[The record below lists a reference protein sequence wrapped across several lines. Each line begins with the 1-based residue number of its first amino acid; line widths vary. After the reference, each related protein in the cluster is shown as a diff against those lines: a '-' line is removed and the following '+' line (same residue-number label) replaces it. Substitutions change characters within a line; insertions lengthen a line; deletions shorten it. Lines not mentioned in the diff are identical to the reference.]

1 MDRPPFQSIVYRP
14 TFSLSNGA
22 AFAHAVRLAIAAR
35 SALHIVHIDE
45 AGAETEQNRFPAVR
59 ELITQWQM
67 PSPAHRRRRDEV
79 QLGNFVKTALASND
93 VAQAVGAYAERHS
106 CDLLVMMTH
115 KSNWM
120 RRIFNGSLAEAT
132 ARLAHAPALFLRDG
146 EEGFVDEDT
155 GKIQLTRVLM
165 PIAAEVAP
173 MHAWGLASNIVRM
186 LEPIAQFHVLHIG
199 ETLPTFGNLLPHVD
213 LRRGPVVETILEVA
227 EKSHPDLIVMA
238 TAGHQGL
245 FDDLR
250 GSTTRTRVAR
260 RALPGAGDTFEAAPR
275 SILSSCL
282 CRKLMGLTPNSCCG
296 RCWRGCGVNP
306 VCARWFRYLPS
317 PMKTPAV
324 VCGSARNSLQSGSAS
339 SIASALSCRRWALAN
354 TTQSVEIG
362 AYVSTSC
369 GRLSEVHCLRML
381 VRRSSSSRDFKV
393 SPMTR
398 LQRLIDASTFERLL

>member
-1 MDRPPFQSIVYRP
+1 MDRPPFQSIVYP
-14 TFSLSNGA
+14 TDFSLSNGA

-35 SALHIVHIDE
+35 SALHILHVDE

-59 ELITQWQM
+59 ELLTQWQM
-67 PSPAHRRRRDEV
+67 LEPGAPPESVEF
-79 QLGNFVKTALASND
+79 QLGVNIVKTALASND

-115 KSNWM
+115 ESNWM
-120 RRIFNGSLAEAT
+120 RRILNGSLAEAT

-155 GKIQLTRVLM
+155 GKIRLTRVLM

-186 LEPIAQFHVLHIG
+186 LEPIAQFHVLHVG

-250 GSTTRTRVAR
+250 GSTTERVLRDAPCPVLAIPSKHR
-260 RALPGAGDTFEAAPR
+260 RDRF
-275 SILSSCL
+275 
-282 CRKLMGLTPNSCCG
+282 
-296 RCWRGCGVNP
+296 
-306 VCARWFRYLPS
+306 
-317 PMKTPAV
+317 
-324 VCGSARNSLQSGSAS
+324 
-339 SIASALSCRRWALAN
+339 
-354 TTQSVEIG
+354 
-362 AYVSTSC
+362 
-369 GRLSEVHCLRML
+369 
-381 VRRSSSSRDFKV
+381 
-393 SPMTR
+393 
-398 LQRLIDASTFERLL
+398 

>member
-1 MDRPPFQSIVYRP
+1 MDRPPFQSIVYP
-14 TFSLSNGA
+14 TDFSLSNGA

-35 SALHIVHIDE
+35 SALHILHIDE

-59 ELITQWQM
+59 ELLTQWQM
-67 PSPAHRRRRDEV
+67 LEPGAPPEAVEF
-79 QLGNFVKTALASND
+79 QLGVNVVKTALASND

-115 KSNWM
+115 ELSWM

-155 GKIQLTRVLM
+155 GKIRLTRVLM

-186 LEPIAQFHVLHIG
+186 LEPIAQFHVLHVG

-250 GSTTRTRVAR
+250 GSTTERVLR
-260 RALPGAGDTFEAAPR
+260 DAPCPLLA
-275 SILSSCL
+275 I
-282 CRKLMGLTPNSCCG
+282 
-296 RCWRGCGVNP
+296 
-306 VCARWFRYLPS
+306 PS
-317 PMKTPAV
+317 
-324 VCGSARNSLQSGSAS
+324 
-339 SIASALSCRRWALAN
+339 
-354 TTQSVEIG
+354 
-362 AYVSTSC
+362 
-369 GRLSEVHCLRML
+369 
-381 VRRSSSSRDFKV
+381 
-393 SPMTR
+393 
-398 LQRLIDASTFERLL
+398 